1 MTTQTSSATYQA
13 VANCASYQGRS
24 PPPIKHRRCASY
36 NRCAVISLG
45 VRKPQ
50 KKGESIS
57 QLSTLNS
64 QLLYYCAGAG
74 AGAGASGA
82 TSACGQA
89 FGHSAFFSHSTH
101 SVFGWQQASPQAPCF
116 LGCPQQE
123 TIATDARAIIANVI
137 IFFIVV
143 KILRLKNLFFEHL
156 LRTNIEK
163 SLRKNKF
170 LSPKSE

>member
-1 MTTQTSSATYQA
+1 LRRDKFQ
-13 VANCASYQGRS
+13 S
-24 PPPIKHRRCASY
+24 PQ
-36 NRCAVISLG
+36 N
-45 VRKPQ
+45 Q

-57 QLSTLNS
+57 QLSTPNIR
-64 QLLYYCAGAG
+64 LLDYFTT
-74 AGAGASGA
+74 SGA
-82 TSACGQA
+82 ASAVGATFWHSDFCGHSAHFSAVQAGFTSST

-101 SVFGWQQASPQAPCF
+101 SVFGWQQGSPQAPCF

>member
-1 MTTQTSSATYQA
+1 M
-13 VANCASYQGRS
+13 
-24 PPPIKHRRCASY
+24 H
-36 NRCAVISLG
+36 
-45 VRKPQ
+45 

-57 QLSTLNS
+57 QLSTLNIR
-64 QLLYYCAGAG
+64 LCDYFTT
-74 AGAGASGA
+74 SGA
-82 TSACGQA
+82 ASAVGVTFLHSDFCGHSAHFSAVQAGFTSST
-89 FGHSAFFSHSTH
+89 FWHSAFFSHSTH
-101 SVFGWQQASPQAPCF
+101 SVFGWQQGSPQAPCF

-143 KILRLKNLFFEHL
+143 NVLRLKNLFIEHL